1 VTNKRAKT
9 KAEWGRLLLATD
21 FSPGAER
28 AYRCVVAI
36 AQNCHSELYAVHA
49 IPPPALPYL
58 GEENLRRA
66 VQTAKEEADRRFAAW
81 DCREE
86 LGPITHHFRI
96 VEGRPADEI
105 ARLVNEEK
113 IDVAV
118 VSTHGYLSAEK
129 FPLGSVAEKV
139 FRTAEFPVLTVGG
152 GNGAEGQK
160 KCEIRRILYASN
172 LTPYSDYA
180 ARFAFSL
187 AEATQAQMVM
197 MHVIETT
204 EEFETRNEEL
214 LRGFF
219 MNRLRRAIPKEMKLE
234 GEPELVA
241 GFGAPE
247 AEILRVARERETDL
261 IVMGVRAQK
270 AAGFLPSRTAYRIV
284 CEATCPVLTVP
295 NTTTR

>member
-1 VTNKRAKT
+1 MV
-9 KAEWGRLLLATD
+9 ATD

-28 AYRCVVAI
+28 AYRWAI
-36 AQNCHSELYAVHA
+36 GVAQNCHSELYAVHA
-49 IPPPALPYL
+49 IPARTLPYL
-58 GEENLRRA
+58 GEENLRRS
-66 VQTAKEEADRRFAAW
+66 VETAKEEVERRFAAW

-86 LGPITHHFRI
+86 LRKITHHFRI

-105 ARLVNEEK
+105 ARLMKEEK

-118 VSTHGYLSAEK
+118 VSTHGYLSGEK

-152 GNGAEGQK
+152 GNVAEGEK

-187 AEATQAQMVM
+187 AEATQAQIIM
-197 MHVIETT
+197 MHVIETA

-219 MNRLRRAIPKEMKLE
+219 MNRLRRAIPKETKLE
-234 GEPELVA
+234 SEPEFVA

-247 AEILRVARERETDL
+247 EEILRVARERKTDL
-261 IVMGVRAQK
+261 IVVGVRAQK
-270 AAGFLPSRTAYRIV
+270 AASFLPSRTAYRIV
-284 CEATCPVLTVP
+284 CEAKCPVLTVP

>member
-1 VTNKRAKT
+1 MV
-9 KAEWGRLLLATD
+9 ATD

-28 AYRCVVAI
+28 AYRWAVGV

-49 IPPPALPYL
+49 IPARTLPYL
-58 GEENLRRA
+58 GEENLRRS
-66 VQTAKEEADRRFAAW
+66 VETAKEEVERRFAAW
-81 DCREE
+81 GCREE
-86 LGPITHHFRI
+86 LRKIAHHFRI

-105 ARLVNEEK
+105 ARLMSEEK
-113 IDVAV
+113 IDVAI
-118 VSTHGYLSAEK
+118 VSTHGYLSGEK

-152 GNGAEGQK
+152 GNVTEGEK

-187 AEATQAQMVM
+187 AEATQAQIIM
-197 MHVIETT
+197 MHVIETA
-204 EEFETRNEEL
+204 EEFDTRNEEL

-219 MNRLRRAIPKEMKLE
+219 MNRLRRAIPKETKLE
-234 GEPELVA
+234 SEPEFVA

-247 AEILRVARERETDL
+247 EEILRVARERKTDL
-261 IVMGVRAQK
+261 IVVGVRAQK
-270 AAGFLPSRTAYRIV
+270 AASFLPSRTAYRIV